1 MSEILVRVGHT
12 LSHHSKVIEQVVSGS
27 VTSSN
32 LQASAPI
39 DYTSTAC
46 MFLDIV
52 STPFNNGND
61 IFNLWRDFT
70 NHII

>member
-12 LSHHSKVIEQVVSGS
+12 LSHHSKVIEQVSGS

-61 IFNLWRDFT
+61 IFNLRQDFT